1 MIRFFKKI
9 KVIILTI
16 IINIFFINNLL
27 ADQLKEIK
35 ILGNERLAKE
45 TIILFSNLSID
56 DDIDANIINNT
67 FKTLFE
73 TNYFKDL
80 KINYKSGILE
90 IIVQEN
96 PIIQEIKINGVK
108 NKSIFKE
115 LEKIT
120 RKTEKYPFIES
131 NILNQKNQ
139 LNNIVR
145 LNGFYFSNITTE
157 IIYNNNNSVNLN
169 YNFNL
174 GERAKINVINF
185 VGNKILPI

>member
-67 FKTLFE
+67 FKT
-73 TNYFKDL
+73 
-80 KINYKSGILE
+80 
-90 IIVQEN
+90 
-96 PIIQEIKINGVK
+96 
-108 NKSIFKE
+108 
-115 LEKIT
+115 
-120 RKTEKYPFIES
+120 
-131 NILNQKNQ
+131 
-139 LNNIVR
+139 
-145 LNGFYFSNITTE
+145 
-157 IIYNNNNSVNLN
+157 
-169 YNFNL
+169 
-174 GERAKINVINF
+174 
-185 VGNKILPI
+185 